1 VALFGHA
8 LGLGRHLKPLEHPV
22 LTLAGTGE
30 VRCQALT
37 VVQGLR
43 VMSTPSISGT
53 QSPSVT
59 GLVAGHYHH
68 YKKEPGQAPSL
79 PAVSTNTTTSEPLA
93 SAIAAALTQLG
104 LTPNANAAGVDSS
117 TTTSGASSASLPQQ
131 QKVSSQIQQYKNM
144 ASTSSGLAQALN
156 ASTSST
162 SSTSSGT
169 GSLTSVFQNLWSSLG
184 SSSET
189 ATDASG
195 STMPS
200 LQSFLKTLASNL
212 SESGITGLHGVFVDT
227 VA

>member
-1 VALFGHA
+1 MGELPCHA
-8 LGLGRHLKPLEHPV
+8 LK
-22 LTLAGTGE
+22 
-30 VRCQALT
+30 

-43 VMSTPSISGT
+43 VMSTPSISST

-59 GLVAGHYHH
+59 GLFAGHYHH
-68 YKKEPGQAPSL
+68 YKKAADQTPSL
-79 PAVSTNTTTSEPLA
+79 PAVSTNTPTSEPLA

-104 LTPNANAAGVDSS
+104 LTPNANTAGAVSS
-117 TTTSGASSASLPQQ
+117 ITTNSASSASLPQQ
-131 QKVSSQIQQYKNM
+131 QKVSSQIQQYQNM
-144 ASTSSGLAQALN
+144 ASTSSSLALALN
-156 ASTSST
+156 ASASST

-184 SSSET
+184 SSSGAT
-189 ATDASG
+189 TDASG

-212 SESGITGLHGVFVDT
+212 SESGITGLRGVFVDT